1 MFNNFMRKLRLGVTV
16 FVALIIVSAF
26 ANIFGFMGTT
36 LGVMEIIGM
45 IVIILIMSML
55 LYVIIY
61 YWYGKEHKCPSC
73 NKRFCLK
80 KEGKEIIGR
89 ESVSVLVETNTRNRA
104 GEVTGTQEQYVPGE
118 RTTYQINYVCKKCGE
133 RCHSTFSKDVPKV

>member
-1 MFNNFMRKLRLGVTV
+1 MLNNIMRKLRFGVTALVV
-16 FVALIIVSAF
+16 FIIIGGIAC
-26 ANIFGFMGTT
+26 IFDSSGTT
-36 LGVMEIIGM
+36 LDVMEISGM

-73 NKRFCLK
+73 NKRYCLK
-80 KEGKEIIGR
+80 KEGKEVVGR
-89 ESVSVLVETNTRNRA
+89 EAVSVLVETNTRNRA

-133 RCHSTFSKDVPKV
+133 RCYSTFSKEVPKV